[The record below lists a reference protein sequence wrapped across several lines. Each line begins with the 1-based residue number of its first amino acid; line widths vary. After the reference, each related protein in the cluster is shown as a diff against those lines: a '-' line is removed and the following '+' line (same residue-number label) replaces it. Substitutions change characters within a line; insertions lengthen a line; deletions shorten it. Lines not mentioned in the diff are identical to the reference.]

1 MKHLLAASLLLAA
14 AVPAAAQT
22 VETATGDW
30 SAIPEMRRQN
40 GASIETN
47 AIMAISEAMERDNCV
62 ISGQHRRN
70 VDMNMP
76 FLVLF
81 NASGS
86 IDRLVIQPLGCAR
99 AEGLFAGAVLRMV
112 QRGAFTP
119 IGQQARGMVPRRNR
133 LRDLKQQAA

>member
-1 MKHLLAASLLLAA
+1 MRHLLAASLLLAA

-40 GASIETN
+40 GASIEVD
-47 AIMAISEAMERDNCV
+47 AIAAISEAMERGECV
-62 ISGQHRRN
+62 ISGQRRRN
-70 VDMNMP
+70 VDVNMP

-81 NASGS
+81 NANGAV
-86 IDRLVIQPLGCAR
+86 DRLVIQPLGCPR

-119 IGQQARGMVPRRNR
+119 TGQRRHGWFRGEIGFAISNS
-133 LRDLKQQAA
+133 

>member
-1 MKHLLAASLLLAA
+1 MRHLLAASLLLAA

-40 GASIETN
+40 GASIEVD
-47 AIMAISEAMERDNCV
+47 AIAAISEAMERGECV
-62 ISGQHRRN
+62 ISGQRRRN
-70 VDMNMP
+70 VDVNMP

-81 NASGS
+81 NASGAV
-86 IDRLVIQPLGCAR
+86 DRLVIQPLGCPR

-119 IGQQARGMVPRRNR
+119 SGQRRQGWFRGEIGFAISNS
-133 LRDLKQQAA
+133 